1 MFFWTPPHFWALA
14 LYRSDD
20 YRRVGVP
27 MLPVVKGRA
36 TTVTN
41 IIFYT
46 LVLVGV
52 SFMPVLIQQSTV
64 AYAAFALYL
73 GVRFLRLANK
83 LLGGDIDS
91 QNIVAKQM
99 FVYSIFYLFAIF
111 GLLVVDKLVFSVII
125 TRFF

>member
-1 MFFWTPPHFWALA
+1 
-14 LYRSDD
+14 
-20 YRRVGVP
+20 
-27 MLPVVKGRA
+27 
-36 TTVTN
+36 
-41 IIFYT
+41 
-46 LVLVGV
+46 
-52 SFMPVLIQQSTV
+52 MPVLIQQSTV